1 MLKGFAKEIA
11 NFLPLPQT
19 SESGSM
25 DDAQSQVMEWQDMMT
40 MVAEAEAARNQ
51 IREEKNAL
59 EIRISHIEEEREG
72 KRRDRG

>member
-1 MLKGFAKEIA
+1 
-11 NFLPLPQT
+11 
-19 SESGSM
+19 M

-72 KRRDRG
+72 KERERG